1 MFAEKQFVL
10 FLSLFFIFFILF
22 FSFIIFIELFI
33 SFLESYTL
41 HVFYCKSK
49 QLVISTTQA
58 QRSNNI
64 PKTKAWHC
72 YKSFTCWCPRY
83 PVSETTSLLFSLSKR
98 KSSPRNMH
106 CYTDGNLF
114 LSLYNCHPLSLCKFF
129 SLQIFPVRFSQS
141 WDKHDMRKQ
150 IRDKG
155 GVNWQTRDGGH
166 DVGGQRIAFLVY
178 LAVFLA

>member
-1 MFAEKQFVL
+1 ML
-10 FLSLFFIFFILF
+10 FLSLFFIVFILF

-33 SFLESYTL
+33 SFLEFYTL

-58 QRSNNI
+58 QRSNTTFLKQKLDI
-64 PKTKAWHC
+64 VTKALHAGARDIL
-72 YKSFTCWCPRY
+72 CPRRH
-83 PVSETTSLLFSLSKR
+83 LCLFSLSKR
-98 KSSPRNMH
+98 KSSPRNVH

-141 WDKHDMRKQ
+141 WDRHDMRKQ